1 MDRHAAPLGH
11 IILILSEP
19 VFFLTPNIAS
29 LSEKQLIQIIQFL
42 VRPDMGS
49 RPQSTTLKVSI
60 GATMVCYILI
70 KYTLMY
76 ELTQCF
82 SMSFTKWRFDL
93 DNLMTISTIF
103 HLSCLS
109 FLLVEETEVLS

>member
-1 MDRHAAPLGH
+1 VDRHAAPLGH

-29 LSEKQLIQIIQFL
+29 LAEKQQIPILQFL
-42 VRPDMGS
+42 VRSDMGS
-49 RPQSTTLKVSI
+49 RPQSTTLKVFI
-60 GATMVCYILI
+60 GATMVCYLL